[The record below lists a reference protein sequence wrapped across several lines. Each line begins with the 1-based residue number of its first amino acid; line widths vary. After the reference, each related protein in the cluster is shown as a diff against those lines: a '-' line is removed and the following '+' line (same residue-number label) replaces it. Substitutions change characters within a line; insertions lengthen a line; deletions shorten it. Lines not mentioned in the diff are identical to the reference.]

1 MPTLK
6 RILVATDLSAAAHRA
21 VMRAGQLARQ
31 WGADLCLVRARPDW
45 HLFARGRSISPLRH
59 QALRNQASPG
69 GADTPLRAVLA
80 DLEAHFGIHAQCDSR
95 VGRASDVISA
105 TVAEHDPHLVVIGV
119 RGEHD
124 SGEIGP
130 CLGGTALE
138 LLTRFEQP
146 LLLVRGATA
155 TAYTRSLVA
164 LDAVSAVSQRIVLWG
179 TALVQGGDCHV
190 LHAYDLPYVER
201 LRPGGAVTAVI
212 EGQRQMRRAYE
223 EAITSVEE
231 ALCATEGA
239 VRLHRH
245 AVRGK
250 PVEMILAEIALHAP
264 QLVVI
269 GNRDPQSP
277 HVRQSTM
284 DGVGFRIAYHAPVD
298 VLMVP

>member
-1 MPTLK
+1 MPILK

-45 HLFARGRSISPLRH
+45 NLFARGRTPLSVKHHDIAR
-59 QALRNQASPG
+59 
-69 GADTPLRAVLA
+69 GADSPLRAVVA
-80 DLEAHFGIHAQCDSR
+80 DLQASFGIEAQCDCR
-95 VGRASDVISA
+95 VGRASNVIAA

-124 SGEIGP
+124 SGEVGP

-138 LLTRFEQP
+138 LLTRIEQP
-146 LLLVRGATA
+146 LLLVRGANA
-155 TAYTRSLVA
+155 NAYTTSLVA
-164 LDAVSAVSQRIVLWG
+164 LDAVNAVSQRIVLWG

-201 LRPGGAVTAVI
+201 LRPGGAVKAVI
-212 EGQRQMRRAYE
+212 EGQRQMRRAYD
-223 EAITSVEE
+223 EAIASVEE
-231 ALCATEGA
+231 AICATEGA
-239 VRLHRH
+239 VQLHRH

-250 PVEMILAEIALHAP
+250 PVEMILAEITVHAP

-269 GNRDPQSP
+269 GNRDPRSP
-277 HVRQSTM
+277 YVRQPMVDS
-284 DGVGFRIAYHAPVD
+284 VGFRIAYHAPVD
-298 VLMVP
+298 VLVVP